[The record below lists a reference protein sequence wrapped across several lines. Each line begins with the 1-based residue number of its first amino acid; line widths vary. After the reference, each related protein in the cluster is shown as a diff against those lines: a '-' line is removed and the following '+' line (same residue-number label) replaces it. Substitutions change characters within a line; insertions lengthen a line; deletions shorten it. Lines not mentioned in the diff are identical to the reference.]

1 MKEKSIS
8 YFVGRHRSH
17 YTILYIGDHTVKKG
31 FTLIELLIVVAIIG
45 ILAAIAVPNF
55 LNARMRATIARME
68 TDMKAI
74 GDALMM
80 YRLDNRCYFEQMGG
94 NPYAELKRLTTPVSY
109 IATIPNDPYRKPNA
123 IYSSVTSHYDYSSYG
138 DKCKTDWLL
147 HGLGPDTDEDIGVGN
162 YGPKTADLFKGLLY
176 QTSNGIVS
184 SGDVIHTSWRGISF

>member
-1 MKEKSIS
+1 M
-8 YFVGRHRSH
+8 
-17 YTILYIGDHTVKKG
+17 KKG

-55 LNARMRATIARME
+55 LNARMRATIARMQ

-80 YRLDNRCYFEQMGG
+80 YRLDNRCYFDQMGS
-94 NPYAELKRLTTPVSY
+94 NPAAELKRLTTPVSY
-109 IATIPNDPYRKPNA
+109 INTIPHDPYRMPNA
-123 IYSSVTSHYDYSSYG
+123 RYSSTTSNYDYSAYG
-138 DKCKTDWLL
+138 PEKCKTDWLL

-162 YGPKTADLFKGLLY
+162 YGPATADLFKFLLY